1 MNKYI
6 KFVNNI
12 LRVINMGK
20 ALIVVGSRRE
30 GNSFYLANKI
40 KEELKKDRIVSY
52 IIVPGN
58 QKIHLC
64 TGCMDCDENGV
75 CDFTD
80 DMQRNIDRLLECDTI
95 IFITPTRWNLLSGDI
110 KIFMDRLN
118 PLYTNKKMEGKKMV
132 AISIGSSPKD
142 VYSTD
147 DAVKSLTNFAE
158 SASMDTVLT
167 YQFNNCLDFKDIL
180 KQEDNINSLIEKL
193 KIIIK

>member
-1 MNKYI
+1 
-6 KFVNNI
+6 
-12 LRVINMGK
+12 MGK
-20 ALIVVGSRRE
+20 TLIVVGSRRE
-30 GNSFYLANKI
+30 GNSYNLANKI
-40 KEELKKDRIVSY
+40 KDELKKDRIVSY

-64 TGCMDCDENGV
+64 TGCMDCDKNGI

-95 IFITPTRWNLLSGDI
+95 IFITPARWNLLSGDI

-118 PLYTNKKMEGKKMV
+118 PLYVSKKMESKKMV

-158 SASMDTVLT
+158 SANMDAVLT

>member
-1 MNKYI
+1 
-6 KFVNNI
+6 
-12 LRVINMGK
+12 MGK

-30 GNSFYLANKI
+30 GNSYNLANKI
-40 KEELKKDRIVSY
+40 KDELKKDRIVSY

-64 TGCMDCDENGV
+64 TGCMDCDENGI

-95 IFITPTRWNLLSGDI
+95 IFITPARWNLLSGDI

-118 PLYTNKKMEGKKMV
+118 PLYANKKMEGKKMV

-158 SASMDTVLT
+158 SASMDAVLT

-180 KQEDNINSLIEKL
+180 KQEDNINNLIEKL

>member
-1 MNKYI
+1 
-6 KFVNNI
+6 
-12 LRVINMGK
+12 MGR

-30 GNSFYLANKI
+30 GNSYNLANKI
-40 KEELKKDRIVSY
+40 KDELKKDRIVSY

-64 TGCMDCDENGV
+64 TGCMDCDENGI

-118 PLYTNKKMEGKKMV
+118 PLYSNKKMKGKKMV

-147 DAVKSLTNFAE
+147 DGVKSLTNFAE
-158 SASMDTVLT
+158 SANMDAVLT
-167 YQFNNCLDFKDIL
+167 YQFNNCLDFEDIL
-180 KQEDNINSLIEKL
+180 KQENNINNLIERL
-193 KIIIK
+193 KIILK

>member
-1 MNKYI
+1 
-6 KFVNNI
+6 
-12 LRVINMGK
+12 MGK
-20 ALIVVGSRRE
+20 VLIVVGSRRE
-30 GNSFYLANKI
+30 GNSYNLANKI
-40 KEELKKDRIVSY
+40 KEELKKDRITSY

-80 DMQRNIDRLLECDTI
+80 DMEKNIDRLLECDTV

-118 PLYTNKKMEGKKMV
+118 PLYSSKKLEGKKFV
-132 AISIGSSPKD
+132 AISIGAAPKD

-158 SASMDTVLT
+158 SAKMNCVLT
-167 YQFNNCLDFKDIL
+167 YEFNNCLDFTDIL
-180 KQEDNINSLIEKL
+180 SQEEKINKLIEKL
-193 KIIIK
+193 KVIA